1 MSYFGPPG
9 TWMQFK
15 SRPDNLSLPILE
27 AKRKYLQEQS
37 VFETFAIQAQ
47 IQGGG
52 GSILNEVKSIT
63 FRSDATNYS
72 ETTYLN
78 AAGSFTSS
86 FATNELI
93 TVLPILSGF
102 TASIDVTYNDPVEVV
117 GTPRITTI
125 TNNGEGDQNGP
136 VRSPQN
142 PVFEYIETFADKK
155 TISFAYI
162 QEDPANETNPNRFNV
177 RASYIQKG
185 GDPSF
190 QTDFSSSVVANN
202 YSNIIPGVYEDV
214 TLVWGKDGSN
224 YITSASASPRNI
236 SASVHIGAGNEIKH
250 IYPNTNGATGNF
262 YDAYIIG
269 NAFFIGDSDFD
280 ANFIAVN
287 GTQTGTTIEVSSF
300 AGQNVL
306 PGMGVA
312 GSGVTA
318 GTLITSVNP
327 NNTEI
332 TVNNSQ
338 TFNNG
343 EVLTFGSGSGN
354 ATVLIKSLAD
364 PISGSGT
371 YEPYVSNS
379 INVYTQLYGD
389 SVYIEDDIG
398 VNGSGVID
406 LNGGSIKSVGG
417 KDVSLVLND
426 RSALGGVI
434 HSFQGYSSEK
444 IT

>member
-1 MSYFGPPG
+1 MITPG
-9 TWMQFK
+9 SWPEFRRRK
-15 SRPDNLSLPILE
+15 DNLKLSVME
-27 AKRKYLQEQS
+27 AKTKYNRELIQLEEQ
-37 VFETFAIQAQ
+37 IIWQ

-86 FATNELI
+86 LAANEFI

-102 TASIDVTYNDPVEVV
+102 TASIDVTYNNPVEVV

-125 TNNGEGDQNGP
+125 TNNAEGDQNGP

-190 QTDFSSSVVANN
+190 QTDFSSSVQINN
-202 YSNIIPGVYEDV
+202 YSNIVPGVYEDV
-214 TLVWGKDGSN
+214 GLVWGKYASN
-224 YITSASASPRNI
+224 YITSASARPRNI
-236 SASVHIGAGNEIKH
+236 SASVHIGDGNEIKH
-250 IYPNTNGATGNF
+250 IYPNNNGATGNF

-269 NAFFIGDSDFD
+269 NAFFMNTNNMF
-280 ANFIAVN
+280 ALVAVN
-287 GTQTGTTIEVSSF
+287 GTVTGTTVEVSSF
-300 AGQNVL
+300 ANQNVL

-426 RSALGGVI
+426 TSPLGGVI

>member
-1 MSYFGPPG
+1 MEV
-9 TWMQFK
+9 K
-15 SRPDNLSLPILE
+15 SKYNRELIQLE
-27 AKRKYLQEQS
+27 EQ
-37 VFETFAIQAQ
+37 IIWQ

-63 FRSDATNYS
+63 FRSDATNYA

-86 FATNELI
+86 LADNQFV

-102 TASIDVTYNDPVEVV
+102 TASIDVTYNNPVEVV

-125 TNNGEGDQNGP
+125 TNNAEGDQNGP

-190 QTDFSSSVVANN
+190 QTDFSSSVQINN
-202 YSNIIPGVYEDV
+202 YSNIVPGVYEDV
-214 TLVWGKDGSN
+214 TLVWGKYASN
-224 YITSASASPRNI
+224 YITSASARPRNI
-236 SASVHIGAGNEIKH
+236 SASVHIGDGNEIKH
-250 IYPNTNGATGNF
+250 IYPNNNGATGNF

-269 NAFFIGDSDFD
+269 NAFFMNTNDLVAFGL
-280 ANFIAVN
+280 VN
-287 GTQTGTTIEVSSF
+287 GTVTGTTVEVANFSD
-300 AGQNVL
+300 QNVL

-343 EVLTFGSGSGN
+343 LELTFGSGSGN

-398 VNGSGVID
+398 VNGLGVID
-406 LNGGSIKSVGG
+406 LNSGSIKSVGG

-426 RSALGGVI
+426 TSPLGGVI

>member
-1 MSYFGPPG
+1 MITPG
-9 TWMQFK
+9 SWPEFLK
-15 SRPDNLSLPILE
+15 RKDNLKLSVME
-27 AKRKYLQEQS
+27 AKTKYNRELIQLEEQ
-37 VFETFAIQAQ
+37 IIWQ

-86 FATNELI
+86 LASNEFI

-102 TASIDVTYNDPVEVV
+102 TASIDVTYNNPVEVV

-125 TNNGEGDQNGP
+125 TNNAEGDQNGP

-190 QTDFSSSVVANN
+190 QTDFSSSVQINN
-202 YSNIIPGVYEDV
+202 YSNIVPGVYEDV
-214 TLVWGKDGSN
+214 GLVWGKYASN
-224 YITSASASPRNI
+224 YITSASARPRNI
-236 SASVHIGAGNEIKH
+236 SASVHIGDGNEIKH
-250 IYPNTNGATGNF
+250 IYPNNNGATGNF

-269 NAFFIGDSDFD
+269 NAFFMNTNNMF
-280 ANFIAVN
+280 ALVAVN
-287 GTQTGTTIEVSSF
+287 GTVTGTTVEVSSF
-300 AGQNVL
+300 ANQNVL

-371 YEPYVSNS
+371 YEPYV
-379 INVYTQLYGD
+379 YTQLYGD
-389 SVYIEDDIG
+389 YVYIEDDIG

-426 RSALGGVI
+426 TSPLGGVI

>member
-1 MSYFGPPG
+1 
-9 TWMQFK
+9 
-15 SRPDNLSLPILE
+15 E
-27 AKRKYLQEQS
+27 EQ
-37 VFETFAIQAQ
+37 IIWQ

-86 FATNELI
+86 LASNEFI

-102 TASIDVTYNDPVEVV
+102 TASIDVTYNNPVEVV

-125 TNNGEGDQNGP
+125 TNNAEGDQNGP

-190 QTDFSSSVVANN
+190 QTDFSSSVQINN
-202 YSNIIPGVYEDV
+202 YSNIVPGVYEDV
-214 TLVWGKDGSN
+214 GLVWGKYASN
-224 YITSASASPRNI
+224 YITSASARPRNI
-236 SASVHIGAGNEIKH
+236 SASVHIGDGNEIKH
-250 IYPNTNGATGNF
+250 IYPNNNGATGNF

-269 NAFFIGDSDFD
+269 NAFFMNTNNMF
-280 ANFIAVN
+280 ALVAVN
-287 GTQTGTTIEVSSF
+287 GTVTGTTVEVSSF
-300 AGQNVL
+300 ANQNVL

-371 YEPYVSNS
+371 YEPYVS
-379 INVYTQLYGD
+379 
-389 SVYIEDDIG
+389 
-398 VNGSGVID
+398 
-406 LNGGSIKSVGG
+406 
-417 KDVSLVLND
+417 
-426 RSALGGVI
+426 
-434 HSFQGYSSEK
+434 
-444 IT
+444 

>member
-1 MSYFGPPG
+1 ML
-9 TWMQFK
+9 K
-15 SRPDNLSLPILE
+15 L
-27 AKRKYLQEQS
+27 LQ
-37 VFETFAIQAQ
+37 I
-47 IQGGG
+47 
-52 GSILNEVKSIT
+52 
-63 FRSDATNYS
+63 
-72 ETTYLN
+72 
-78 AAGSFTSS
+78 
-86 FATNELI
+86 
-93 TVLPILSGF
+93 
-102 TASIDVTYNDPVEVV
+102 
-117 GTPRITTI
+117 
-125 TNNGEGDQNGP
+125 
-136 VRSPQN
+136 
-142 PVFEYIETFADKK
+142 KK

-162 QEDPANETNPNRFNV
+162 QEDPANGTNPNRFNV

-190 QTDFSSSVVANN
+190 QTDFSSSVILNN
-202 YSNIIPGVYEDV
+202 YSNIVPGVYEDV
-214 TLVWGKDGSN
+214 TLVWNAGTSN
-224 YITSASASPRNI
+224 YITSASASPRHL
-236 SASVHIGAGNEIKH
+236 SASVHIGAGNELKH
-250 IYPNTNGATGNF
+250 IYPNNNGATGNF

-269 NAFFIGDSDFD
+269 NNFFMNTSDLDAFVL
-280 ANFIAVN
+280 VN
-287 GTQTGTTIEVSSF
+287 GTVTGTTVEVSSF
-300 AGQNVL
+300 ADQNVL

-343 EVLTFGSGSGN
+343 LELTFGSGSGN
-354 ATVLIKSLAD
+354 ATIDIKQLAD

-426 RSALGGVI
+426 RSPLGGVI

-444 IT
+444 NYLVMHTQLG

>member
-1 MSYFGPPG
+1 M
-9 TWMQFK
+9 
-15 SRPDNLSLPILE
+15 
-27 AKRKYLQEQS
+27 LQ
-37 VFETFAIQAQ
+37 TIQKLH
-47 IQGGG
+47 I
-52 GSILNEVKSIT
+52 
-63 FRSDATNYS
+63 
-72 ETTYLN
+72 N

-86 FATNELI
+86 LAANEFI

-102 TASIDVTYNDPVEVV
+102 TASIDVTYNNPVEVV

-125 TNNGEGDQNGP
+125 TNNAEGDQNGP

-190 QTDFSSSVVANN
+190 QTDFSSSVQINN
-202 YSNIIPGVYEDV
+202 YSNIVPGVYEDV
-214 TLVWGKDGSN
+214 GLVWGKYASN
-224 YITSASASPRNI
+224 YITSASARPRNI
-236 SASVHIGAGNEIKH
+236 SASVHIGDGNEIKH
-250 IYPNTNGATGNF
+250 IYPNNNGATGNF

-269 NAFFIGDSDFD
+269 NAFFMNTNNMF
-280 ANFIAVN
+280 ALVAVN
-287 GTQTGTTIEVSSF
+287 GTVTGTTVEVSSF
-300 AGQNVL
+300 ANENVL

-426 RSALGGVI
+426 TSPLGGVI

>member
-1 MSYFGPPG
+1 MITPG
-9 TWMQFK
+9 SWPEFRRRK
-15 SRPDNLSLPILE
+15 DNLKLSVME
-27 AKRKYLQEQS
+27 AKTKYNRELIQLEEQ
-37 VFETFAIQAQ
+37 IIWQ

-86 FATNELI
+86 LASNEFI

-102 TASIDVTYNDPVEVV
+102 TASIDVTYNNPVEVV

-125 TNNGEGDQNGP
+125 TNNAEGDQNGP

-190 QTDFSSSVVANN
+190 QTDFSSSVQINN
-202 YSNIIPGVYEDV
+202 YSNIVPGVYEDV
-214 TLVWGKDGSN
+214 GLVWGKYASN
-224 YITSASASPRNI
+224 YITSASARPRNI
-236 SASVHIGAGNEIKH
+236 SASVHIGDGNEIKH
-250 IYPNTNGATGNF
+250 IYPNNNGATGNF

-269 NAFFIGDSDFD
+269 NAFFMNTNNMF
-280 ANFIAVN
+280 ALVAVN
-287 GTQTGTTIEVSSF
+287 GTVTGTTVEVSSF
-300 AGQNVL
+300 ANENVL

-426 RSALGGVI
+426 TSPLGGVI

>member
-1 MSYFGPPG
+1 MITPG
-9 TWMQFK
+9 SWPEFRRRK
-15 SRPDNLSLPILE
+15 DNLKLSVME
-27 AKRKYLQEQS
+27 AKTKYNRELIQLEEQ
-37 VFETFAIQAQ
+37 IIWQ

-86 FATNELI
+86 LASNEFI

-102 TASIDVTYNDPVEVV
+102 TASIDVTYNNPVEVV

-125 TNNGEGDQNGP
+125 TNNAEGDQNGP

-190 QTDFSSSVVANN
+190 QTDFSSSVQINN
-202 YSNIIPGVYEDV
+202 YSNIVPGVYEDV
-214 TLVWGKDGSN
+214 GLVWGKYASN
-224 YITSASASPRNI
+224 YITSASARPRNI
-236 SASVHIGAGNEIKH
+236 SASVHIGDGNEIKH
-250 IYPNTNGATGNF
+250 IYPNNNGATGNF

-269 NAFFIGDSDFD
+269 NAFFMNTNNMF
-280 ANFIAVN
+280 ALVAVN
-287 GTQTGTTIEVSSF
+287 GTVTGTTVEVSSF
-300 AGQNVL
+300 ANQNVL

-426 RSALGGVI
+426 TSPLGGVI

>member
-1 MSYFGPPG
+1 MPA
-9 TWMQFK
+9 
-15 SRPDNLSLPILE
+15 IE
-27 AKRKYLQEQS
+27 EQ
-37 VFETFAIQAQ
+37 IIWQ

-52 GSILNEVKSIT
+52 GSIFNEVKSIT

-72 ETTYLN
+72 ETTYIN

-86 FATNELI
+86 LADNEFI

-102 TASIDVTYNDPVEVV
+102 TASIDVTYNNPVEVV

-162 QEDPANETNPNRFNV
+162 QEDPANGTNPNRFNV

-190 QTDFSSSVVANN
+190 QTDFSSSVQINN
-202 YSNIIPGVYEDV
+202 YSNIVPGVYEDV
-214 TLVWGKDGSN
+214 GLVWGKYASN

-236 SASVHIGAGNEIKH
+236 SASVHIGAGNELKH
-250 IYPNTNGATGNF
+250 IYPNNNGATGNF

-269 NAFFIGDSDFD
+269 NNFTMTSADFD
-280 ANFIAVN
+280 SFVSVN
-287 GTQTGTTIEVSSF
+287 GTVTGTTVEVANFSD
-300 AGQNVL
+300 QNVL

-343 EVLTFGSGSGN
+343 LELTFGSGSGN
-354 ATVLIKSLAD
+354 ATIDIKQLAD

-426 RSALGGVI
+426 TSPLGGVI

>member
-1 MSYFGPPG
+1 MHSPQSWPEFV
-9 TWMQFK
+9 
-15 SRPDNLSLPILE
+15 SRADNIGLPIME
-27 AKRKYLQEQS
+27 AKSKYNRELIQLEEQ
-37 VFETFAIQAQ
+37 IIWQ

-86 FATNELI
+86 LASNEFI

-102 TASIDVTYNDPVEVV
+102 TASIDVTYNNPVEVV

-125 TNNGEGDQNGP
+125 TNNAEGDQNGP

-190 QTDFSSSVVANN
+190 QTDFSSSVIVNN
-202 YSNIIPGVYEDV
+202 YSNIVPGVYEDV
-214 TLVWGKDGSN
+214 TLVWNVGTSN

-236 SASVHIGAGNEIKH
+236 SASVHIGDGNEIKH
-250 IYPNTNGATGNF
+250 IYPNNNGATGNF

-269 NAFFIGDSDFD
+269 NAFFMNTNNMFALGL
-280 ANFIAVN
+280 VN
-287 GTQTGTTIEVSSF
+287 GTVTGTTVEVANFSD
-300 AGQNVL
+300 QNVL

-343 EVLTFGSGSGN
+343 LELTFGSGSGN
-354 ATVLIKSLAD
+354 ATIDIKQLAD

-406 LNGGSIKSVGG
+406 LNSGSIKSVGG

-426 RSALGGVI
+426 RSPLGGVI

>member
-1 MSYFGPPG
+1 MITPG
-9 TWMQFK
+9 SWPEFLK
-15 SRPDNLSLPILE
+15 RKDNLKLSVME
-27 AKRKYLQEQS
+27 AKTKYNRELIQLEEQIIWQ
-37 VFETFAIQAQ
+37 V
-47 IQGGG
+47 QGGG

-86 FATNELI
+86 LASNEFI

-102 TASIDVTYNDPVEVV
+102 TASIDVTYNNPVEVV

-125 TNNGEGDQNGP
+125 TNNAEGDQNGP

-190 QTDFSSSVVANN
+190 QTDFSSSVQINN
-202 YSNIIPGVYEDV
+202 YSNIVPGVYEDV
-214 TLVWGKDGSN
+214 GLVWGKYASN
-224 YITSASASPRNI
+224 YITSASARPRNI
-236 SASVHIGAGNEIKH
+236 SASVHIGDGNEIKH
-250 IYPNTNGATGNF
+250 IYPNNNGATGNF

-269 NAFFIGDSDFD
+269 NAFFMNTNNMF
-280 ANFIAVN
+280 ALVAVN
-287 GTQTGTTIEVSSF
+287 GTVTGTTVEVSSF
-300 AGQNVL
+300 ANQNVL

-426 RSALGGVI
+426 TSPLGGVI

>member
-1 MSYFGPPG
+1 MITPG
-9 TWMQFK
+9 SWPEFLK
-15 SRPDNLSLPILE
+15 RKDNLKLSVME
-27 AKRKYLQEQS
+27 AKTKYNRELIQLEEQ
-37 VFETFAIQAQ
+37 IIWQ

-86 FATNELI
+86 LASNEFI

-102 TASIDVTYNDPVEVV
+102 TASIDVTYNNPVEVV

-125 TNNGEGDQNGP
+125 TNNAEGDQNGP

-190 QTDFSSSVVANN
+190 QTDFSSSVQINN
-202 YSNIIPGVYEDV
+202 YSNIVPGVYEDV
-214 TLVWGKDGSN
+214 GLVWGKYASN
-224 YITSASASPRNI
+224 YITSASARPRNI
-236 SASVHIGAGNEIKH
+236 SASVHIGDGNEIKH
-250 IYPNTNGATGNF
+250 IYPNNNGATGNF

-269 NAFFIGDSDFD
+269 NAFFMNTNNMF
-280 ANFIAVN
+280 ALVAVN
-287 GTQTGTTIEVSSF
+287 GTVTGTTVEVSSF
-300 AGQNVL
+300 ANQNVL

-426 RSALGGVI
+426 TSPLGGVI

>member
-1 MSYFGPPG
+1 MITPG
-9 TWMQFK
+9 SWPEFLK
-15 SRPDNLSLPILE
+15 RKDNLKLSVME
-27 AKRKYLQEQS
+27 AKTKYNRELIQLEEQ
-37 VFETFAIQAQ
+37 IIWQ

-86 FATNELI
+86 LASNEFI

-102 TASIDVTYNDPVEVV
+102 TASIDVTYNNPVEVV

-125 TNNGEGDQNGP
+125 TNNAEGDQNGP

-190 QTDFSSSVVANN
+190 QTDFSSSVQINN
-202 YSNIIPGVYEDV
+202 YSNIVPGVYEDV
-214 TLVWGKDGSN
+214 GLVWGKYASN
-224 YITSASASPRNI
+224 YITSASARPRNI
-236 SASVHIGAGNEIKH
+236 SASVHIGDGNEIKH
-250 IYPNTNGATGNF
+250 IYPNNNGATGNF

-269 NAFFIGDSDFD
+269 NAFFMNTNNMFALVS
-280 ANFIAVN
+280 VN
-287 GTQTGTTIEVSSF
+287 GTVTGTTVEVSSF
-300 AGQNVL
+300 ANQNVL

-426 RSALGGVI
+426 TSPLGGVI

>member
-1 MSYFGPPG
+1 MITPG
-9 TWMQFK
+9 SWPEFVRRK
-15 SRPDNLSLPILE
+15 DNIKLSVME
-27 AKRKYLQEQS
+27 AKSKYNREILQLEEQ
-37 VFETFAIQAQ
+37 IIWQ

-52 GSILNEVKSIT
+52 GTFLNEVKSIT

-72 ETTYLN
+72 ETTYIN

-86 FATNELI
+86 FSGKEFV

-102 TASIDVTYNDPVEVV
+102 TASIDVTYNNPVEIV

-125 TNNGEGDQNGP
+125 TNNAEGDQNGP
-136 VRSPQN
+136 TRSPSN
-142 PVFEYIETFADKK
+142 PVFEYIETLADKK
-155 TISFAYI
+155 TISFAYV
-162 QEDPANETNPNRFNV
+162 QEDPANGTNPNRFNV
-177 RASYIQKG
+177 RASYIMQAPDIG
-185 GDPSF
+185 F
-190 QTDFSSSVVANN
+190 VTDFSSSVTTNN
-202 YSNIIPGVYEDV
+202 FSNIVPGVYENV
-214 TLVWGKDGSN
+214 ELIWNVGSSN
-224 YITSASASPRNI
+224 YITSASANPVNI
-236 SASVHIGAGNEIKH
+236 SASVHIGAGDEIKH
-250 IYPNTNGATGNF
+250 IYPNSNGLEGGAYN
-262 YDAYIIG
+262 AYILRNNFSIT
-269 NAFFIGDSDFD
+269 NSMFNSFIL
-280 ANFIAVN
+280 VN
-287 GTQTGTTIEVSSF
+287 GTVTGNTVSVSSF
-300 AGQNVL
+300 VNQNVL
-306 PGMGVA
+306 PGMSVA

-318 GTLITSVNP
+318 GTLITEVNA

-338 TFNNG
+338 TFANG
-343 EVLTFGSGSGN
+343 LELTIGSGSG
-354 ATVLIKSLAD
+354 AAAIKIKEKAD

-379 INVYTQLYGD
+379 INIYTQLDGD
-389 SVYIEDDIG
+389 RIYIESEAG

-426 RSALGGVI
+426 RSSLGGVI